1 MQLTV
6 SVRGLS
12 FFVDFFFVVFLCF
25 MVWPPC
31 GQWHGSLALAKPIR
45 VKSESVE

>member
-12 FFVDFFFVVFLCF
+12 IFVDFFVAVVFLCF
-25 MVWPPC
+25 MVQPLC
-31 GQWHGSLALAKPIR
+31 GH
-45 VKSESVE
+45 